1 MPRQIF
7 LELDTIPTFEEA
19 LQRGWIVRYTGSES
33 GIVLFLSHRWLQKTP
48 PHPDHDKVKLR
59 GGKRMLQNR
68 ELQEVEY
75 IWMDYFCIP
84 QDPSNNEDQQLAI
97 DSLPYY
103 VRQCSHFVMLTATD
117 SGVSVDDEESAL
129 YGVDEAALV
138 VYESRGWCRLERFA
152 AASPVWKDGKRI
164 RDIKSWLFDITSNDL
179 IFSPFSYSNERSRNP
194 LEGVFSGKDKEITRI
209 IPMVLRLCEYVDN
222 NSGESLLLNISS
234 NIKKTAEKHHTL
246 PLALQQQA
254 VRSMQ
259 ETYGANA
266 AWNHVLS
273 RLDLRTPLTSIH
285 FGSKGLSGSIPP
297 ELGRLTGLTELN
309 LYSNSLTGSIPPEL
323 GRLTGL
329 TVLHLCYNKLT
340 GSIPP
345 ELGQLTGLTVLWLN
359 DNSLTGSI
367 PPELGQL
374 TGLTELDLHDNSLT
388 GSILPELGRLTGLT
402 RLWLYSNKLTGSIPP
417 ELGQLTGLTELW
429 LNDNKLTGVLPNG
442 LRGVRGL
449 YISGNAGL
457 KKS

>member
-103 VRQCSHFVMLTATD
+103 VRQCSHFVMLTATN

-164 RDIKSWLFDITSNDL
+164 RNIKSWLYDITSNVL
-179 IFSPFSYSNERSRNP
+179 ISSSFSHSNEGSRNP
-194 LEGVFSGKDKEITRI
+194 LEGVFSGEEKEITRI

-222 NSGESLLLNISS
+222 NSGENLLLNPSS
-234 NIKKTAEKHHTL
+234 NIKMTAEQHHTL
-246 PLALQQQA
+246 VSYCIQVHCFPNIQSLF
-254 VRSMQ
+254 
-259 ETYGANA
+259 
-266 AWNHVLS
+266 VL
-273 RLDLRTPLTSIH
+273 
-285 FGSKGLSGSIPP
+285 
-297 ELGRLTGLTELN
+297 
-309 LYSNSLTGSIPPEL
+309 
-323 GRLTGL
+323 
-329 TVLHLCYNKLT
+329 
-340 GSIPP
+340 
-345 ELGQLTGLTVLWLN
+345 
-359 DNSLTGSI
+359 
-367 PPELGQL
+367 
-374 TGLTELDLHDNSLT
+374 
-388 GSILPELGRLTGLT
+388 
-402 RLWLYSNKLTGSIPP
+402 
-417 ELGQLTGLTELW
+417 
-429 LNDNKLTGVLPNG
+429 
-442 LRGVRGL
+442 
-449 YISGNAGL
+449 
-457 KKS
+457 